1 MRHISIKLGEKRINF
16 DIVILLLILSIPFI
30 NLWYFNVY
38 RSKLNAICIIFVML
52 IIFKCFAQ
60 IEVFKK
66 PKIVFVLLTYLAIS
80 MLFFNFPTSIEYF
93 IVILF
98 GAFIMSVKYS
108 DRLLKQMMEIFIIIG
123 LFFAI
128 TLIWQRFSP
137 GTFYPVLRI
146 FVSESQYRQAIEYT
160 QVGDYTGFACESH
173 AACLCMAPAACILFA
188 QLFFKETRKKH
199 IISNVLLFCLL
210 FYAMSLA
217 GRRVYIL
224 FFPAIIICFSIYF
237 LLKKRSSIAKLFGII
252 LIIIVLV
259 TLYFAFLGQIID
271 LLTGGTGEGIQ
282 LSNRE
287 VYWQLAI
294 NMFKE
299 RPLTGMGMRSYDFQ
313 YNLMSGRNLTFAG
326 AHNCYLQMLA
336 EIGIIGTMLF
346 FGMVFFMLFKTAKLT
361 VFCIRKQYEII
372 GSYAMMS
379 LFMQCIFVCVAMSE
393 AIFFAPYSAILYF
406 IILSISENITYRQK
420 GMVPNYV
427 RR

>member
-38 RSKLNAICIIFVML
+38 RSKLNAICIIFVVL

-98 GAFIMSVKYS
+98 GVFIMSIKYS
-108 DRLLKQMMEIFIIIG
+108 DRLLKRMMEIFIIIG

-199 IISNVLLFCLL
+199 IISNALLFCLL

-217 GRRVYIL
+217 GRRAYIL

-237 LLKKRSSIAKLFGII
+237 LLKKRSSVAKLFGII

-259 TLYFAFLGQIID
+259 TLYFAFFGQIID

-282 LSNRE
+282 LSKRE

-346 FGMVFFMLFKTAKLT
+346 FGMVFFMLFRTVKLT
-361 VFCIRKQYEII
+361 VFCIRKQYEIV